1 VDVVRL
7 FYVSRRAVVV
17 LSMLAVVVSLVVTLK
32 IVSENPT
39 VAAWVSASWQNA
51 DSAAVSLPVAT
62 DSPDSQVSQDLQDT
76 SADWIWD
83 FSDAS
88 DYEEAVNSEAAE
100 KSDNAVD
107 VDLNDSNGSNGAML
121 SEPDVAAAGALLL
134 DAETGRILWEENGLT
149 SLPPASTTK
158 ILTALLCLDLAPLDR
173 EVEVSA
179 SAAAVGES
187 SVGLLAGERFTLGE
201 LLNAALIKSANDA
214 CYAIAEG
221 VAGSEPYFV
230 HLLNVKAAA
239 LGAFGANLL
248 NTNGL
253 PAEGHVLSC
262 YDLALLARQA
272 MENAEFR
279 ERVGSR
285 YGSMNGGSYNRSL
298 KNTNK
303 LLNNEYVTGIKTGTT
318 NAAGACLVSSMER
331 DGRSVIAVVLHSS
344 DRYNDSLELLNYGID
359 GFQNVTVVRQG
370 QQLGVYDVGE
380 NEGVAVL
387 AENDLCLTLPL
398 NMNKN
403 EENGAVYYRYVWRE
417 FEPNMQ
423 IKAGEVLGTLVVENA
438 AGERLGL
445 VNLLAVDDWQDN
457 GWLARLQRFFNSHKS
472 QNV

>member
-1 VDVVRL
+1 
-7 FYVSRRAVVV
+7 
-17 LSMLAVVVSLVVTLK
+17 
-32 IVSENPT
+32 
-39 VAAWVSASWQNA
+39 
-51 DSAAVSLPVAT
+51 
-62 DSPDSQVSQDLQDT
+62 
-76 SADWIWD
+76 
-83 FSDAS
+83 
-88 DYEEAVNSEAAE
+88 
-100 KSDNAVD
+100 
-107 VDLNDSNGSNGAML
+107 
-121 SEPDVAAAGALLL
+121 LLL
-134 DAETGRILWEENGLT
+134 DAETGQVLWEENGFEP
-149 SLPPASTTK
+149 LPPASTTK

-179 SAAAVGES
+179 AASAVGES
-187 SVGLLAGERFTLGE
+187 SVGLLTGERFTLGE
-201 LLNAALIKSANDA
+201 LLNAALLKSANDA

-230 HLLNVKAAA
+230 HLMNVKAAA

-253 PAEGHVLSC
+253 PAEEHLLSC
-262 YDLALLARQA
+262 YDLAILARQA

-331 DGRSVIAVVLHSS
+331 GGRSVIAVVLHSS
-344 DRYNDSLELLNYGID
+344 DRYNDSLKLLNYGID
-359 GFQNVTVVRQG
+359 GFQNVTVVRRG

-380 NEGVAVL
+380 DEGVPVL
-387 AENDLCLTLPL
+387 AENELRLTLPL

-403 EENGAVYYRYVWRE
+403 EENCAVYYRYNWRD
-417 FEPNMQ
+417 FAPIMQ
-423 IKAGEVLGTLVVENA
+423 IQAGEVLGTLVVEDA

-445 VNLLAVDDWQDN
+445 VNLLAASDWQDESLT
-457 GWLARLQRFFNSHKS
+457 GRLQRLLGRLLRLK
-472 QNV
+472 